1 MSKYTFDLQYM
12 TTQVKYLTRVIAVR
26 CFYLAFQ
33 SVDYDRT

>member
-26 CFYLAFQ
+26 FFLFGFPIF
-33 SVDYDRT
+33 